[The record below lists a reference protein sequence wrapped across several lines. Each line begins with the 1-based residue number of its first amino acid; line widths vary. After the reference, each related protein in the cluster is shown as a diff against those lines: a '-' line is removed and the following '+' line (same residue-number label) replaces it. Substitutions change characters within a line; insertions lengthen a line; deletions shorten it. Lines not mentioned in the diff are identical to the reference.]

1 MAKQIPMLAKNTDS
15 PALKNMAS
23 MAKLMDSQFTIPGTN
38 IKFGLD
44 ALIGLVPGAGDF
56 ATFLISGYML
66 TVLAQNGASGFV
78 LARMGLNVLID
89 SLFGAI
95 PLLGDIFDVAFK
107 ANQRNMKLMREHYVE
122 GRHRGG
128 AWKIVVPLLFVLL
141 LFVAGLAWLAYK
153 IFTWLYYAIM

>member
-1 MAKQIPMLAKNTDS
+1 MLNIDMLVKNAQP
-15 PALKNMAS
+15 PALRNMES

-66 TVLAQNGASGFV
+66 TILAQNGASGFV

-89 SLFGAI
+89 SLFGAVPI
-95 PLLGDIFDVAFK
+95 LGDIFDVAFK
-107 ANQRNMKLMREHYVE
+107 ANQRNMKLMRS
-122 GRHRGG
+122 
-128 AWKIVVPLLFVLL
+128 
-141 LFVAGLAWLAYK
+141 
-153 IFTWLYYAIM
+153 IM